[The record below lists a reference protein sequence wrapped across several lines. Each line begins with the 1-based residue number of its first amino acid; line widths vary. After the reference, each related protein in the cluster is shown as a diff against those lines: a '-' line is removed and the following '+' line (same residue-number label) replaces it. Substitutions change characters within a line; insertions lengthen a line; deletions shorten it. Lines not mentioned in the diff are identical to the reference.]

1 MEAPELTRRRQLGR
15 ALGVLLLAL
24 VPMAATAQPTDPSQP
39 VATPLPTAEPSLDE
53 FAPLPGNVPWPTV
66 ETTTAGEAAAPAGD
80 VRYTVTMTGLA
91 ETGLEDEWQALSSL
105 WTRKSE
111 VSNLAQINRRIAEDR
126 DLIDQLLRSIGR
138 YGGNTQVVVSTPTDP
153 AATTGVALTVD
164 PGPQYRF
171 DSVVISP
178 SADAAGN
185 AAQMTAVVTP
195 LLGVAAGDPVN
206 ATRVTVA
213 QDTLAAKLADAGYPF
228 PVIGKPDIVIDHAT
242 RTASLAQT
250 IDLGARGVFGT
261 VHIEGETQKFDDK
274 HVAVLARFKPGEA
287 YTEAGRD
294 DLRRALIQTGLFGG
308 VIVKP
313 VPGGR
318 VNADGAQVVDLL
330 VTTEAAPVR
339 TIAATGGYSTGQG
352 LRIEA
357 SWTHRNLFPPEGA
370 FTVRSVAAERQQV
383 LAGELQRRN
392 WKKRDQ
398 TLTLRMGL
406 SAEQQDAFDAS
417 TFGIGGAVARES
429 NIIWQKPIT
438 YSIGGELLVTRQRDR
453 SAPNDPNNTYF
464 ILAFPGNVT
473 WDQSDSLLDPT
484 RGFRLT
490 GRVSPEFTLRS
501 GSYLNYLKLQVD
513 ATVYRPIGDA
523 IVLAGRLHF
532 GGIAG
537 ASRGRIAPDRRFYA
551 GGGGSVRGFDFQG
564 VGPRNA
570 DDTPTG
576 GNSLT
581 EASAEVRYRFQA
593 FGNDLGLVG
602 FVDAGQVY
610 ATTLPKLD
618 SLRIGAGV
626 GLRYYTAFGP
636 VRIDLAT
643 PITRRAGDPR
653 IAFYVSIGQAF

>member
-1 MEAPELTRRRQLGR
+1 MEAREWTKRRLLGR
-15 ALGVLLLAL
+15 ALGVSLLAL
-24 VPMAATAQPTDPSQP
+24 LPMAAAAQPADLAPPTA
-39 VATPLPTAEPSLDE
+39 VPLPTGEPSLDE

-66 ETTTAGEAAAPAGD
+66 ETTTAGEAVAPAGD
-80 VRYTVTMTGLA
+80 VRYTVALTGLA
-91 ETGLEDEWQALSSL
+91 ETGLDDEWRALSSL
-105 WTRKSE
+105 WTRKGE

-138 YGGNTQVVVSTPTDP
+138 YGGNTQVVVATPTDP
-153 AATTGVALTVD
+153 GATTSVTLTVD

-171 DSVVISP
+171 DSVIVSP
-178 SADAAGN
+178 PADAAGS
-185 AAQMTAVVTP
+185 AAQVTAVVTP
-195 LLGVAAGDPVN
+195 LLGIAAGDPIN
-206 ATRVTVA
+206 ATRVTTA
-213 QDTLAAKLADAGYPF
+213 QDTLPAKLADAGYPF
-228 PVIGKPDIVIDHAT
+228 PVIGKPDIVVDHAT
-242 RTASLAQT
+242 RTATLAQT
-250 IDLGARGVFGT
+250 IDLGARGVFGSL
-261 VHIEGETQKFDDK
+261 HIEGETQKFDDE
-274 HVAVLARFKPGEA
+274 HLAVLARFKPGQP

-318 VNADGAQVVDLL
+318 INADGAQVVDLV

-339 TIAATGGYSTGQG
+339 TVAATGGYSTGQG
-352 LRIEA
+352 LRVEA

-370 FTVRSVAAERQQV
+370 LTVRTVAAERQQV
-383 LAGELQRRN
+383 LAGEIQRRN

-398 TLTLRMGL
+398 TLSLRMGL
-406 SAEQQDAFDAS
+406 SAEQQNAFDAS
-417 TFGIGGAVARES
+417 TFAIGGAVARES

-473 WDQSDSLLDPT
+473 WDQSDNLLDPT

-501 GSYLNYLKLQVD
+501 GSYLNYVKLQVEGS
-513 ATVYRPIGDA
+513 VYRPLGDS
-523 IVLAGRLHF
+523 IVLAGRIHF

-564 VGPRNA
+564 VGPQNA
-570 DDTPTG
+570 DGTPTG

-593 FGNDLGLVG
+593 FGNDLGVVG

-610 ATTLPKLD
+610 ASTLPKLD
-618 SLRIGAGV
+618 SLRIGAGI

-636 VRIDLAT
+636 VRIDVAT
-643 PITRRAGDPR
+643 PVTRRTGDPR
-653 IAFYVSIGQAF
+653 VAFYVSIGQAF

>member
-1 MEAPELTRRRQLGR
+1 M
-15 ALGVLLLAL
+15 LLAL